1 MDTPNCRNAQDVRD
15 SGTVRVCPVFRD
27 TGNCP
32 LCPAPGCD
40 DPTLWAYED
49 MFDQETDDYCLVSQQ
64 LHQTGQEWPP

>member
-40 DPTLWAYED
+40 DPTLWTYDD
-49 MFDQETDDYCLVSQQ
+49 MFDQETDDY
-64 LHQTGQEWPP
+64 